1 MHKMTGVPKSIVF
14 VVTLVFIASMAI
26 AHFSWINPVKHLA
39 RVGETVDVHLST
51 GHAFP
56 LSEQGPDTKYL
67 NAFIQPPSGDR
78 EQIKLVKS
86 EKYLQASVHIEEEGL
101 YTVFFD
107 MDRGIISKTA
117 EGWKSGGTDKY
128 PGAVSSINYYAS
140 SLAHI
145 ATSSTC
151 YQKSE
156 PLGLKC
162 ELTYNLKNKD
172 IILHAFQ
179 NGQPLADME
188 IALLQSGK
196 EESTPLGK
204 TDTSGQ
210 LIYSGKKLKGPA
222 LFVGT
227 YRKAVPEEKNYKE
240 DFFRSTLYLKL
251 K

>member
-1 MHKMTGVPKSIVF
+1 MHKMPAASKSIVF
-14 VVTLVFIASMAI
+14 VVTLIFFASMAF
-26 AHFSWINPVKHLA
+26 AHFSWINPVKNLA
-39 RVGETVDVHLST
+39 RVGETVDVHLTT

-56 LSEQGPDTKYL
+56 LSEQSPDTKYL
-67 NAFIQPPSGDR
+67 NAFIQPPSGER
-78 EQIKLVKS
+78 KLIHPVKS
-86 EKYLQASVHIEEEGL
+86 EKYLQASVLIEEEGL

-107 MDRGIISKTA
+107 ADRGIISKTA

-128 PGAVSSINYYAS
+128 PAAVSSINYYAS

-145 ATSSTC
+145 ATSSTF

-156 PLGLKC
+156 PLGIKC
-162 ELTYNLKNKD
+162 ELTYNLKNND
-172 IILHAFQ
+172 IILNSFQ

-188 IALLQSGK
+188 ISLLQSGK

-210 LIYSGKKLKGPA
+210 LIYSGKKLKGPV

-227 YRKAVPEEKNYKE
+227 YRKAMPEEKNYKE